1 MHMWCLCNIY
11 LLKVN
16 VKLSNFY
23 CCIFGWN
30 VIHRLHISRQFFQ
43 TCSSMIYTTCVVVT
57 AVVKLGAE
65 RRTFLMLQIILLLT
79 LLEKKFELSLID
91 NLTTKSILKLQKC

>member
-43 TCSSMIYTTCVVVT
+43 TCSSMIYTTCIVVT

-79 LLEKKFELSLID
+79 LLENKI
-91 NLTTKSILKLQKC
+91 